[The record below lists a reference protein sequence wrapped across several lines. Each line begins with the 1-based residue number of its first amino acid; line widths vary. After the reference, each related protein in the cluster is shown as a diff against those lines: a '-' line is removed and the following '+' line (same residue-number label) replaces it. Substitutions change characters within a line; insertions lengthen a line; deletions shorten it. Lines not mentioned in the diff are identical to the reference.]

1 MFGCHTAIGHLDLRN
16 VAAVAM
22 YARKNMN
29 LFGGC
34 PAAAEGMRYVL
45 HLTSAHKAGRAWLT
59 TRLRD
64 IAAPSEGASIRLL
77 YRVFQPV
84 FFARMRRNDLISG
97 WASAG
102 LGLDEIRSAE
112 SSRRGAGGTRVVRRK
127 QGRSGVG
134 VERVLHQAD

>member
-34 PAAAEGMRYVL
+34 PAVAKGMLCVL
-45 HLTSAHKAGRAWLT
+45 HLTSAHKAGRAWPT
-59 TRLRD
+59 ARSRD
-64 IAAPSEGASIRLL
+64 IAAPSEGASIRVL
-77 YRVFQPV
+77 YGVFQPV
-84 FFARMRRNDLISG
+84 FFEVMRRNALILS

-102 LGLDEIRSAE
+102 PVLGEVWSAE
-112 SSRRGAGGTRVVRRK
+112 SFRA
-127 QGRSGVG
+127 
-134 VERVLHQAD
+134 

>member
-34 PAAAEGMRYVL
+34 PAVAKGMLCVL
-45 HLTSAHKAGRAWLT
+45 HLTSAHKAGRAWPT
-59 TRLRD
+59 ARSRD

-77 YRVFQPV
+77 YGVFQPV
-84 FFARMRRNDLISG
+84 FLEAMRRNALISDRP
-97 WASAG
+97 AAG
-102 LGLDEIRSAE
+102 LALGKVWSA
-112 SSRRGAGGTRVVRRK
+112 K
-127 QGRSGVG
+127 FQGVG
-134 VERVLHQAD
+134 KASQGGGQEAGEGWSGFYTMTD